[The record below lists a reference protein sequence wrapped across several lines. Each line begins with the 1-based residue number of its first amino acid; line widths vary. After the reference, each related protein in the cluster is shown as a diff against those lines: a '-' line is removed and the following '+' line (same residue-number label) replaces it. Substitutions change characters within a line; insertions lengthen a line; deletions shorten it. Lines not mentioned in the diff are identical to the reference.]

1 MNLSLM
7 KKVVFI
13 IITFFCIVAC
23 SSNKGQDNLITIP
36 IDPTSSQSVDWEQLF
51 DTASMQVI
59 PLETTDQS
67 LLAWVDRV
75 IITDTLYS
83 FSSDNCIYT
92 FNQNGKFLFKIAH
105 QGRGPGEYL
114 VLDDFYIDEDNH
126 YYILDNNSFKIIE
139 YSPKGEF
146 VDEINTGLFGLAFT
160 KISNDLWAIY
170 IGSSK
175 SPSSHCRLNY
185 FSKQERKIIHEFIEI
200 SDNELNWRHFKDN
213 NNFIPRDSKN
223 LFFTYSLNDTIYQLT
238 EKELIPCYRF
248 ECGKHQMP
256 QKMLKDSYND
266 VTDFIETIKNHDY
279 VARIT
284 PVFLTNKE
292 IMFGFQYQDNYL
304 HSLYQC
310 HATTIINHYRNF
322 LGIPHFSISTRDAIF
337 PSGYQNDYFYYL
349 IDPAFIPDK
358 FKNAFCQAHNLS
370 QLDENSN
377 PILVKVKLFTRYP

>member
-83 FSSDNCIYT
+83 FSSDNSIYT

-322 LGIPHFSISTRDAIF
+322 HGIPQFSISTRDAIF

>member
-83 FSSDNCIYT
+83 FSSDNSIYT

-175 SPSSHCRLNY
+175 SPSSHCRLNS

>member
-83 FSSDNCIYT
+83 FSSDNSIYT

-139 YSPKGEF
+139 CSPKGEF

>member
-1 MNLSLM
+1 MNLSHM
-7 KKVVFI
+7 KKVILI

-83 FSSDNCIYT
+83 FSSDNSIYT

>member
-83 FSSDNCIYT
+83 FSSDNSIYT

-322 LGIPHFSISTRDAIF
+322 LGIPHRVSKRLF
-337 PSGYQNDYFYYL
+337 L
-349 IDPAFIPDK
+349 
-358 FKNAFCQAHNLS
+358 LS
-370 QLDENSN
+370 DRPRLYSRQ
-377 PILVKVKLFTRYP
+377 I

>member
-83 FSSDNCIYT
+83 FSSDNSIYT

-292 IMFGFQYQDNYL
+292 IMFGFHNYL

>member
-83 FSSDNCIYT
+83 FSSDNSIYT

-160 KISNDLWAIY
+160 KISNDLWAIF

-200 SDNELNWRHFKDN
+200 SDNELNWRYFKDN